1 MRTGEGFLIVYSIT
15 ARHSFEELQTFIDQI
30 KRVKDTDQVPIVKFI
45 FNFNFNYYF
54 FIFSFYYYLNFFI
67 IFNI

>member
-45 FNFNFNYYF
+45 LILILII
-54 FIFSFYYYLNFFI
+54 IFLFFI
-67 IFNI
+67 ILLF

>member
-1 MRTGEGFLIVYSIT
+1 MKSREGFLLVYSIT

-45 FNFNFNYYF
+45 LILILII
-54 FIFSFYYYLNFFI
+54 IFLFFI
-67 IFNI
+67 ILLF